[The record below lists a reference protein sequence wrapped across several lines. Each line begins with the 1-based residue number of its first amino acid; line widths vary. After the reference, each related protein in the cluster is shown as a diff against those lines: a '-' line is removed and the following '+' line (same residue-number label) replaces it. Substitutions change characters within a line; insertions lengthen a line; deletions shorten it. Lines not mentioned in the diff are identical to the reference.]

1 MVCLTD
7 SFLIVVFLPTV
18 YEMCKLGS
26 HSPQFT
32 GGQIESSPGTRL
44 SYGLVVVDCP
54 QEVKIPSNQINAI
67 SSIYDYFSSLSK
79 SWKPKHFINSLT
91 KVIKELKFCSNT
103 LANQKE
109 CSTSCTVSIYYLL
122 FFIFF

>member
-7 SFLIVVFLPTV
+7 SFLIIVFHPTV

-26 HSPQFT
+26 HSPQST

-44 SYGLVVVDCP
+44 SSSGLVVVDCP
-54 QEVKIPSNQINAI
+54 QEVKIPINQINAI

-91 KVIKELKFCSNT
+91 KVIKGLKFSSNT

-109 CSTSCTVSIYYLL
+109 CSTSCTVSIYYYY
-122 FFIFF
+122 F